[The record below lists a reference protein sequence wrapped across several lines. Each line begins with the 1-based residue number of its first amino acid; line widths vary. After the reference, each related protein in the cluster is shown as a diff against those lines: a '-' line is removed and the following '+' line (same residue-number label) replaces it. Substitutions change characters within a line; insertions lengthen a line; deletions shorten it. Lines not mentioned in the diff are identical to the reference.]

1 MCDWS
6 SDVFSSDLFRDNY
19 LINRVKL
26 NLERGVSEGLYRK
39 DMNMDILS
47 ILRINQLDAVFST
60 QVYPPSR
67 FDMGTVLS
75 ELTSHFLYGAVS
87 LKGHRMINEYKGIR
101 EDEPI
106 RSEEHTSE
114 LQSLM
119 RISYAVFCLKQ
130 NIQINK

>member
-60 QVYPPSR
+60 QVSPPSR
-67 FDMGTVLS
+67 FAMGTVLS

-87 LKGHRMINEYKGIR
+87 LKEIGRASCR
-101 EDEPI
+101 E
-106 RSEEHTSE
+106 RVC
-114 LQSLM
+114 Q
-119 RISYAVFCLKQ
+119 YV
-130 NIQINK
+130 